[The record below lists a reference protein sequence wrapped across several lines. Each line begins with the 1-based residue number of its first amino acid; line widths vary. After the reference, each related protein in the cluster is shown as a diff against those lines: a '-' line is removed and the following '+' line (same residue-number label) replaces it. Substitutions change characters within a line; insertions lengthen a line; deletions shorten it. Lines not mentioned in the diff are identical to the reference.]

1 MGGTQLA
8 IYERGLGFELE
19 TNKKQIQLV
28 VRSSWTKIAR
38 PTRWPLGHAAYLF
51 LLLRRLLT
59 QGGGKSGQKDLAKP
73 CYGTIDQLISRI
85 AYEVVNSH
93 CEAGSA
99 IQLAIPISYPT
110 RVNGIFVLLNCQ
122 LSLIYFYKTFPV
134 IEENLGCRLV
144 RVYCYHCRSRF
155 P

>member
-19 TNKKQIQLV
+19 RNKKQIQLV
-28 VRSSWTKIAR
+28 VGVGLKSRDQRADHSATL
-38 PTRWPLGHAAYLF
+38 PTCFCCQDNYLLKTAVNLVRRTSQT
-51 LLLRRLLT
+51 LLWDNW
-59 QGGGKSGQKDLAKP
+59 SIN
-73 CYGTIDQLISRI
+73 CRI

-110 RVNGIFVLLNCQ
+110 RVNELFLLLNCQ
-122 LSLIYFYKTFPV
+122 PSLIYFYKTFPV
-134 IEENLGCRLV
+134 IEENSGYRLV